1 MYQEKIRSRQDY
13 STTNNNHNNK
23 SFDFNCYVWD
33 NPIHNRKDE
42 MTIKTNQKF
51 KIKYT
56 KQDGE
61 EVRRF
66 GIITDE
72 CRGLGNR
79 QKDNRPFL
87 HYYDLDKKGY
97 RYATNW
103 EIL

>member
-1 MYQEKIRSRQDY
+1 MFTQIES
-13 STTNNNHNNK
+13 NK
-23 SFDFNCYVWD
+23 
-33 NPIHNRKDE
+33 
-42 MTIKTNQKF
+42 KF

-61 EVRRF
+61 TVRRF
-66 GIITDE
+66 GILDHN
-72 CRGLGNR
+72 CRGFGNR
-79 QKDNRPFL
+79 LKDSRPFL

>member
-1 MYQEKIRSRQDY
+1 
-13 STTNNNHNNK
+13 
-23 SFDFNCYVWD
+23 VWD
-33 NPIHNRKDE
+33 NPTHNRKDS
-42 MTIKTNQKF
+42 MQLNQKF
-51 KIKYT
+51 KIKYI
-56 KQDGE
+56 KLNGE

-72 CRGLGNR
+72 CRGLGKR
-79 QKDNRPFL
+79 KSDQQPFL

>member
-1 MYQEKIRSRQDY
+1 MLDLIER
-13 STTNNNHNNK
+13 NK
-23 SFDFNCYVWD
+23 
-33 NPIHNRKDE
+33 
-42 MTIKTNQKF
+42 KF

-56 KQDGE
+56 KNNGE

-66 GIITDE
+66 GIITNE
-72 CRGLGNR
+72 CRGLGKR

-87 HYYDLDKKGY
+87 HYWDIEKQGY

>member
-1 MYQEKIRSRQDY
+1 MNLNVDISRL
-13 STTNNNHNNK
+13 
-23 SFDFNCYVWD
+23 
-33 NPIHNRKDE
+33 PA
-42 MTIKTNQKF
+42 
-51 KIKYT
+51 
-56 KQDGE
+56 
-61 EVRRF
+61 EVRRTYKQLQVMHAEKQIQNRAKNDGETVRRF
-66 GIITDE
+66 AIITDD

>member
-1 MYQEKIRSRQDY
+1 MLDY
-13 STTNNNHNNK
+13 PMFNNERNN
-23 SFDFNCYVWD
+23 
-33 NPIHNRKDE
+33 
-42 MTIKTNQKF
+42 MTIESNKKF

-66 GIITDE
+66 GIIKDE
-72 CRGLGNR
+72 CRGEGKR
-79 QKDNRPFL
+79 VKDNRPFL
-87 HYYDLDKKGY
+87 HYFDLDKKGY

>member
-1 MYQEKIRSRQDY
+1 
-13 STTNNNHNNK
+13 
-23 SFDFNCYVWD
+23 
-33 NPIHNRKDE
+33 
-42 MTIKTNQKF
+42 MTITVICGIIPRITERGHMIESNTKF

-61 EVRRF
+61 E
-66 GIITDE
+66 D

-87 HYYDLDKKGY
+87 HYFDLDKKGY

>member
-1 MYQEKIRSRQDY
+1 M
-13 STTNNNHNNK
+13 
-23 SFDFNCYVWD
+23 WD
-33 NPIHNRKDE
+33 NPTHNRKGE
-42 MTIKTNQKF
+42 MTLNQRF

-61 EVRRF
+61 EVRRV
-66 GIITDE
+66 GIITEE
-72 CRGLGNR
+72 CRGMGNR

>member
-1 MYQEKIRSRQDY
+1 MTFSGIIVHYPTIMDKSIES
-13 STTNNNHNNK
+13 NK
-23 SFDFNCYVWD
+23 
-33 NPIHNRKDE
+33 
-42 MTIKTNQKF
+42 KF

-61 EVRRF
+61 EVRRL
-66 GIITDE
+66 GILTDD
-72 CRGLGNR
+72 CRGFGNR

-87 HYYDLDKKGY
+87 HYFDLDKKGY